1 MTLLLL
7 LFIML
12 FYYSNSYYNYYNTI
26 TSRKLTKRNDNIIM
40 SNKINDISIGTEN
53 NERSRRVMQLV
64 DAVNISIVNNDYDS
78 PIWNLI
84 RYEASSISEGDMKA
98 ATIMVNA
105 ILSQPS
111 LNDAIIDYVAAQLD
125 TPIFQATQIRNLFA
139 EICDNNPSI
148 SSTWSLDLMAS
159 AMRDD
164 EQPNAISVLLFN
176 KGFHSLVT
184 YRMANALWYTQ
195 RDGLARYFQSLSSR
209 IFGADI
215 HPACTIGAGCVISGA
230 TGIVIGETAV
240 LGNDCYISHD
250 VTLGGTGKE
259 SGDRHPKLG
268 KAIFVGAGATI
279 LGNIKVGDGSVI
291 NAGAVVTKAV
301 DSYVRVGGV
310 PAKFISNIAIDEDTI
325 NLAQT
330 NYRVAAEL
338 YETNDQDVI
347 KRGLPLAFPRKIIEL
362 AKAEDLNMNNPDFN
376 ETENLI
382 N

>member
-1 MTLLLL
+1 MIINNVKRL
-7 LFIML
+7 
-12 FYYSNSYYNYYNTI
+12 YSN
-26 TSRKLTKRNDNIIM
+26 KM
-40 SNKINDISIGTEN
+40 NDITIGNDN

-64 DAVNISIVNNDYDS
+64 DAVNMSVINNDYDS

-84 RYEASSISEGDMKA
+84 RYEASSIAEGDMKA
-98 ATIMVNA
+98 ATIMVNS
-105 ILSQPS
+105 ILQQPS
-111 LNDAIIDYVAAQLD
+111 LNDAIIDYVASQLD

-139 EICDNNPSI
+139 ELCDSNPLI
-148 SSTWSLDLMAS
+148 SSTWQLDLMAS

-184 YRMANALWYTQ
+184 YRMANALWYSE

-215 HPACTIGAGCVISGA
+215 HPASKIGPGCVISGS

-268 KAIFVGAGATI
+268 KAVFVGAGATI
-279 LGNIKVGDGSVI
+279 LGNIKVGDGAVI
-291 NAGAVVTKAV
+291 NAGSVVTKPV

-310 PAKFISNIAIDEDTI
+310 PAKFISKISIDEETI
-325 NLAQT
+325 LLQT
-330 NYRVAAEL
+330 ENNYRIAAEVYDDDDL
-338 YETNDQDVI
+338 NL
-347 KRGLPLAFPRKIIEL
+347 KSGLALPVRMIEL
-362 AKAEDLNMNNPDFN
+362 AKAEDLNKPDFGDS
-376 ETENLI
+376 ENLI

>member
-1 MTLLLL
+1 MLCYCGYSYYSIIPSSSL
-7 LFIML
+7 LFH
-12 FYYSNSYYNYYNTI
+12 
-26 TSRKLTKRNDNIIM
+26 RKLLTALS
-40 SNKINDISIGTEN
+40 SNKVNDITIGSD
-53 NERSRRVMQLV
+53 NERSRRVMQLF
-64 DAVNISIVNNDYDS
+64 DAVNSSIVNNDYNS

-84 RYEASSISEGDMKA
+84 RYEASSIAEGDMKA
-98 ATIMVNA
+98 ATIMVNS

-125 TPIFQATQIRNLFA
+125 SPIFQATQIRNLFA
-139 EICDNNPSI
+139 DICNNDPSI

-184 YRMANALWYTQ
+184 YRMANALWYSQ
-195 RDGLARYFQSLSSR
+195 RDGLARYFQSLGSR

-215 HPACTIGAGCVISGA
+215 HPACTIGAGCVISGS

-268 KAIFVGAGATI
+268 KAVFIGAGATI

-291 NAGAVVTKAV
+291 NAGSVVTKAV
-301 DSYVRVGGV
+301 DQYVRIGGV
-310 PAKFISNIAIDEDTI
+310 PAKTISKIAIDENAL
-325 NLAQT
+325 NLAQN
-330 NYRVAAEL
+330 NYRIAAEL
-338 YETNDQDVI
+338 YENTDDMNSI
-347 KRGLPLAFPRKIIEL
+347 RTGLPLAFPKKIVEL
-362 AKAEDLNMNNPDFN
+362 AKAENLNKPDFG
-376 ETENLI
+376 ESENLI
-382 N
+382 Q

>member
-1 MTLLLL
+1 MISILILLVVLLLC
-7 LFIML
+7 
-12 FYYSNSYYNYYNTI
+12 YYSNSYYN
-26 TSRKLTKRNDNIIM
+26 NIIPKLNRKINLSAF
-40 SNKINDISIGTEN
+40 SNKINDITIGTEN
-53 NERSRRVMQLV
+53 NERGRRVMQLV
-64 DAVNISIVNNDYDS
+64 DAVNVSISNNDYDS

-105 ILSQPS
+105 ILAQPS
-111 LNDAIIDYVAAQLD
+111 LNDAIIDYVAAQLE

-139 EICDNNPSI
+139 EICDNDPSI
-148 SSTWSLDLMAS
+148 SSAWSLDLIAS

-195 RDGLARYFQSLSSR
+195 RDGLARYFQSLGSR

-230 TGIVIGETAV
+230 TGIVIGETAM

-268 KAIFVGAGATI
+268 KAVFVGAGATI

-310 PAKFISNIAIDEDTI
+310 PAKFISKIDVDADSI

-330 NYRVAAEL
+330 NYRIAAEL
-338 YETNDQDVI
+338 YENNDEDS
-347 KRGLPLAFPRKIIEL
+347 RRSGLPLAFPRRIIEL
-362 AKAEDLNMNNPDFN
+362 AKAEDLNKPDFG

-382 N
+382 R